1 MQRRIILITAVAA
14 VLLGIPA
21 CGGGD
26 DQSGASP
33 AAEASAPD
41 TSAAVASPDGRIAFS
56 RYKPTFD
63 DLVSFTI
70 NPDGTDLRPLFPDEP
85 SNFAR
90 WSPDGTQLQIN
101 CCDDGNAAHLIDP
114 VTGRM
119 HVIENPDPDLE
130 MSCGA
135 SWSPD
140 GEWLACEGY
149 GVDDKA
155 LNGVY
160 LLRLSGGGDFVRL
173 TEDPGGEDIPGD
185 FSPDGE
191 SLVFSRAD
199 ADGHNGLFV
208 VNLDGGEP
216 RELKGGRGLVEM
228 SSGRWSPDGE
238 RILVAARR
246 SDDHHKTIWVVDPRT
261 GAVREFPLELPCGG
275 LWSDP
280 HAVGCASPAWS
291 PDGTKIAFTWGS
303 PDGERECIYLANADG
318 TGVVRLTH
326 GTGDD
331 YADWG
336 TPPTA

>member
-56 RYKPTFD
+56 RYDPTFD

-130 MSCGA
+130 MYCGA
-135 SWSPD
+135 SSSPD

-160 LLRLSGGGDFVRL
+160 LLRLSGDGDFVRL

-208 VNLDGGEP
+208 VSLDGGEP
-216 RELKGGRGLVEM
+216 RELKGGARARGDVVRSVVPGRRADPRRRPPQRRPPQDDLGGRNPGQARCASSHSSCRAATLVRPPRGGM
-228 SSGRWSPDGE
+228 RLAGM
-238 RILVAARR
+238 VARR
-246 SDDHHKTIWVVDPRT
+246 HEDRVHVGVTRRRAGVHLPR
-261 GAVREFPLELPCGG
+261 
-275 LWSDP
+275 
-280 HAVGCASPAWS
+280 
-291 PDGTKIAFTWGS
+291 
-303 PDGERECIYLANADG
+303 ER
-318 TGVVRLTH
+318 
-326 GTGDD
+326 
-331 YADWG
+331 
-336 TPPTA
+336 